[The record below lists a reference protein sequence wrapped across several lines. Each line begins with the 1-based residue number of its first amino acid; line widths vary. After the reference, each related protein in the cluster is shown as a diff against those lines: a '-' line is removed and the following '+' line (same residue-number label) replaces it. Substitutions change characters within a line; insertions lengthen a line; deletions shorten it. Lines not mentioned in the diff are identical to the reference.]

1 MSANNVA
8 LEHASLWVQ
17 IWGVPFDLMSPKVA
31 AKVGNKM
38 GSVEDMER
46 RRRTDDRKFFL
57 SVRVALPISK
67 PVQRGGFLL
76 GSDGKRH
83 WVTFKYER
91 LPMFCHFCGILGH
104 DLCHCPAHFAATKE
118 TDNVDYQYGEWLKA
132 NSGRTKSPPRQSR
145 ENPMKSDL
153 VGRADTSESENDEK
167 TEVVMVGTRVSKYR
181 AGQDARNGNCVVE
194 GSVAEFPEKI
204 LVVNAAINA
213 NEDDKV
219 PLLPLNEAGNQNLNS
234 VANGKSN
241 MDNSR
246 LGHAEAKPNRPKPT
260 WTRLNRMDSGPVVS
274 SNNNLKSIVGK
285 RGLED
290 FLYEDNS
297 REAEPTYSKRSK
309 GDKEDGK
316 PDNTAAGVDD
326 HPCREQ

>member
-1 MSANNVA
+1 M
-8 LEHASLWVQ
+8 
-17 IWGVPFDLMSPKVA
+17 
-31 AKVGNKM
+31 
-38 GSVEDMER
+38 
-46 RRRTDDRKFFL
+46 
-57 SVRVALPISK
+57 
-67 PVQRGGFLL
+67 
-76 GSDGKRH
+76 
-83 WVTFKYER
+83 
-91 LPMFCHFCGILGH
+91 
-104 DLCHCPAHFAATKE
+104 
-118 TDNVDYQYGEWLKA
+118 
-132 NSGRTKSPPRQSR
+132 
-145 ENPMKSDL
+145 
-153 VGRADTSESENDEK
+153 
-167 TEVVMVGTRVSKYR
+167 
-181 AGQDARNGNCVVE
+181 VE
-194 GSVAEFPEKI
+194 GSVAEFPKKF

-219 PLLPLNEAGNQNLNS
+219 SLLPLNEAGNQNLNF

-246 LGHAEAKPNRPKPT
+246 FDHAEANPNRPKPT
-260 WTRLNRMDSGPVVS
+260 WTRLNRMDYGPVVS

-316 PDNTAAGVDD
+316 PDNTTAGMDD